1 MNRTRW
7 MILLTALAV
16 GCGSEPADDGTDE
29 TTTGDETETD
39 VEVVREEPTPA
50 ADVGARAVAEM
61 APTEGNSVSGTVVF
75 MQGDDGLQ
83 VSVDLT
89 GLEAGSTHGFHVHET
104 GDCSAPDGTSAG
116 GHYNPEGHDHALPDS
131 APRHAGDMG
140 NVTADDE
147 GKVQTTLEFSNI
159 TLGGPNPIE
168 GRGVILHASPDDGGQ
183 PTGNA
188 GARIA
193 CGVITMDGETAA
205 APTAEPETA
214 AAPPPPAATSS
225 PAAPARRSSARA
237 EEDEMAP

>member
-1 MNRTRW
+1 
-7 MILLTALAV
+7 MILLAALAV
-16 GCGSEPADDGTDE
+16 GCGTDPAGDGGDDE
-29 TTTGDETETD
+29 TTTGDETETETN
-39 VEVVREEPTPA
+39 VEVVREDPVPT

-89 GLEAGSTHGFHVHET
+89 GLEAGTSHGFHVHET
-104 GDCSAPDGTSAG
+104 GDCSAADGTSAG
-116 GHYNPEGHDHALPDS
+116 GHYNPEGHDHALPD
-131 APRHAGDMG
+131 AATRHAGDMG
-140 NVTADDE
+140 NVTADDD

-159 TLGGPNPIE
+159 TIGGPNPIE
-168 GRGVILHASPDDGGQ
+168 GRAVILHASPDDGGQ

-193 CGVITMDGETAA
+193 CGVITLEGETTA

-214 AAPPPPAATSS
+214 AAPAPAPAAA
-225 PAAPARRSSARA
+225 PAAPARRSRAAAGA

>member
-1 MNRTRW
+1 
-7 MILLTALAV
+7 MILLAALAV
-16 GCGSEPADDGTDE
+16 GCGSEPADEGTDE

-39 VEVVREEPTPA
+39 VEVVRETGPT

-75 MQGDDGLQ
+75 MQGDDSLQ
-83 VSVDLT
+83 VSVELT
-89 GLEAGSTHGFHVHET
+89 GLEAGTSHGFHVHET

-116 GHYNPEGHDHALPDS
+116 GHYNPEGHDHALPD
-131 APRHAGDMG
+131 AGPRHAGDMG

-147 GKVQTTLEFSNI
+147 GNVRVSLEFSNI

-168 GRGVILHASPDDGGQ
+168 GRAVILHASPDDGGQ

-193 CGVITMDGETAA
+193 CGVITMDGETTA
-205 APTAEPETA
+205 APTAEPEAA
-214 AAPPPPAATSS
+214 AAPAPAAA
-225 PAAPARRSSARA
+225 PAAPARRSAAAA

>member
-1 MNRTRW
+1 MNRARW

-16 GCGSEPADDGTDE
+16 GCGSEPTDDGGDE

-39 VEVVREEPTPA
+39 VEVVRETGPT

-61 APTEGNSVSGTVVF
+61 APTEGNSVSGTVIF

-89 GLEAGSTHGFHVHET
+89 GLEAGTVHGFHVHET

-140 NVTADDE
+140 NVTADDD
-147 GKVQTTLEFSNI
+147 GNVQTTLEFSNI
-159 TLGGPNPIE
+159 SLGGPNPVE
-168 GRGVILHASPDDGGQ
+168 GRGLILHASPDDGGQ

-193 CGVITMDGETAA
+193 CGVITLDGDTTA
-205 APTAEPETA
+205 APTAEPEAA
-214 AAPPPPAATSS
+214 AAPAPAAA
-225 PAAPARRSSARA
+225 PAAPARRRSAAAA